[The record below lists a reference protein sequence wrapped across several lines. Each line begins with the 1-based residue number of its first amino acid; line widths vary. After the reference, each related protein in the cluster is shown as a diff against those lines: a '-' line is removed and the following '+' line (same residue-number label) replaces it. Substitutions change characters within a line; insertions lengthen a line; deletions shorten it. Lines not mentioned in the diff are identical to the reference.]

1 VIEDL
6 IGGTVSVTALEATV
20 SSVSVFTNVV
30 RVYSAQPGYM
40 GLV

>member
-6 IGGTVSVTALEATV
+6 IGGTVSVTALEETV
-20 SSVSVFTNVV
+20 SSVSVFTSVV
-30 RVYSAQPGYM
+30 RVFSVQPGYT